1 MSLSSESRKEST
13 ESYASQARGNVM
25 GVPPALGQLYDRQLE
40 NENMS
45 RKAYSD
51 DVDATDDYE
60 DAKEMAAENNN
71 DDVQS
76 EAEIEEAKRA
86 SWGQPP
92 ADAEVATIDDSQ
104 PMTAYQPEPGPGE
117 DVNKVHDADWNR
129 STEEGSMAPSS
140 ADEPDRTV
148 GNA

>member
-13 ESYASQARGNVM
+13 ESYASQARNSVM
-25 GVPPALGQLYDRQLE
+25 GVPPELGQLYDRQLE
-40 NENMS
+40 NDNIS

-60 DAKEMAAENNN
+60 DAKEMVAENN
-71 DDVQS
+71 DVTS

-92 ADAEVATIDDSQ
+92 ADAEVATIDETN
-104 PMTAYQPEPGPGE
+104 PMTAYQPESGPGE

-140 ADEPDRTV
+140 ADEPDRTI
-148 GNA
+148 GNS